1 MKKAIWLILALLLA
15 AAANLHLCA
24 RLSAGGE
31 TAEGLFS
38 LAAAG
43 RGLLAAEAAASEL
56 TEARPPGLRLRLAL
70 SPAPPSE
77 DAGRVSDLLLRHTDG
92 VVLREG
98 CSAGGWYLG
107 CTAEGEELREGLRRY
122 IFGTRPP
129 GALSGRFSGQVE
141 IAPVYTRSG
150 RESTPEDLCMLVT
163 GMIPVIYTDPSG
175 AVVG

>member
-1 MKKAIWLILALLLA
+1 MAEEKMISVEKMDEILKDYFPEETVTDFHGQELVIKKLLGTEDFFELVRQIA
-15 AAANLHLCA
+15 DGCF
-24 RLSAGGE
+24 GKDGE
-31 TAEGLFS
+31 YMPE
-38 LAAAG
+38 
-43 RGLLAAEAAASEL
+43 
-56 TEARPPGLRLRLAL
+56 
-70 SPAPPSE
+70 
-77 DAGRVSDLLLRHTDG
+77 VSDLLLRHTDG

-129 GALSGRFSGQVE
+129 GALSGHFSGQVE

>member
-31 TAEGLFS
+31 TAEDLFS

-43 RGLLAAEAAASEL
+43 RGLLAAAS
-56 TEARPPGLRLRLAL
+56 GLRLRLAL

-77 DAGRVSDLLLRHTDG
+77 DVGRVSDLLLRHTDG

-129 GALSGRFSGQVE
+129 GALSGHFDGELSF
-141 IAPVYTRSG
+141 APVYTRPG
-150 RESTPEDLCMLVT
+150 RESTPEDLCLLVT
-163 GMIPVIYTDPSG
+163 GMLPVVYTDPSG
-175 AVVG
+175 AALG